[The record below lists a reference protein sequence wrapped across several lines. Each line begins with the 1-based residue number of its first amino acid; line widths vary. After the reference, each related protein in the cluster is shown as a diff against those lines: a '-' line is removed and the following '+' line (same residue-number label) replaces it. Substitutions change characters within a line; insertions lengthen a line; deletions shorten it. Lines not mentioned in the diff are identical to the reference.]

1 VSSLSG
7 AWGLANLLY
16 KLFHIFNQYVSLLCR
31 DGDRRSTVGGVKFT
45 ARLADDLQPPQR
57 PRPPRI
63 AATIT
68 SGQLV
73 PVPKI
78 PIAASSTAALPTAS
92 LREQIQTERMFASPV
107 RHFPRGGL
115 GRFGPRGRSGAFD
128 TILRTVNA

>member
-1 VSSLSG
+1 
-7 AWGLANLLY
+7 LANLLY

-68 SGQLV
+68 SGQPV
-73 PVPKI
+73 PVP
-78 PIAASSTAALPTAS
+78 
-92 LREQIQTERMFASPV
+92 M